1 MTQQPSETQ
10 ENAKQEQP
18 IVLPE
23 REALAASERRWQDGQ
38 EQQLARIQRQE
49 LKAELANNFANR
61 PRRPRDW
68 RRAITLIVLG
78 TIALLAGIFALL
90 VLLPS
95 PVQQPTG
102 GVAIGTAAPEF
113 NLPVYGGSG
122 SGSINLHALRGHPV
136 VINFWSESC
145 TPCRSEMPFLE
156 RTYRQA
162 HGTFTLLGVDQA
174 DPKDDIAP
182 FGRESQITYPLLFD
196 PGDNV
201 NVAYGVTAIPT
212 TYFID
217 SNGVVRSVFV
227 QQLTPQTLRQGLASV
242 GINIP

>member
-1 MTQQPSETQ
+1 MTQQLSKTK
-10 ENAKQEQP
+10 ENAKQE
-18 IVLPE
+18 
-23 REALAASERRWQDGQ
+23 
-38 EQQLARIQRQE
+38 EQQLARTQRQE

-61 PRRPRDW
+61 PRGPRD
-68 RRAITLIVLG
+68 RRRTITFVVLG
-78 TIALLAGIFALL
+78 VIALLAGIFGLL

-95 PVQQPTG
+95 PAQQPTG
-102 GVAIGTAAPEF
+102 GVAVGTAAPEF
-113 NLPVYGGSG
+113 NLPVYGGAG
-122 SGSINLHALRGHPV
+122 NGSINLHALRGHPV

-156 RTYRQA
+156 RTFTQA
-162 HGTFTLLGVDQA
+162 HGAFTLLGVDQA

-182 FGRESQITYPLLFD
+182 FGRAYQITYPLLFD

-217 SNGVVRSVFV
+217 SNGIVRSVFV

-242 GINIP
+242 GIHSA

>member
-1 MTQQPSETQ
+1 MTQQLSKTVQNANQ
-10 ENAKQEQP
+10 E
-18 IVLPE
+18 
-23 REALAASERRWQDGQ
+23 

-61 PRRPRDW
+61 PRRPRE
-68 RRAITLIVLG
+68 RSRTITFVVLG
-78 TIALLAGIFALL
+78 IIALLAGVFGLL

-95 PVQQPTG
+95 PAQQPTG
-102 GVAIGTAAPEF
+102 GIAPGAAAPEF

-156 RTYRQA
+156 RTFTQA
-162 HGTFTLLGVDQA
+162 HGAFTLLGVDQA

-182 FGRESQITYPLLFD
+182 FGRVSQITYPLLFD

-217 SNGVVRSVFV
+217 SNGIVRAVFV
-227 QQLTPQTLRQGLASV
+227 QQLTPQTLRQGLATV
-242 GINIP
+242 GIHIA